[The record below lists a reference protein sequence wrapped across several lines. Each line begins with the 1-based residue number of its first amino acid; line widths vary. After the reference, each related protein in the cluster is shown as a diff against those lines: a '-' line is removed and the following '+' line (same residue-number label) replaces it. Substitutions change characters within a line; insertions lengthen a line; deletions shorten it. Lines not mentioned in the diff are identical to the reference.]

1 MSVDVE
7 VDVEGAE
14 RSTESLLSSVAGLP
28 HDDERRR
35 AVVDEV
41 VRRHRGLVHRA
52 AARYSGRGEDFD
64 VLEQVAYVGLMEAI
78 DRFDPDR
85 GTFVAFAQVTV
96 LGLVRRHFRDR
107 RRWIQLPRRLQNLQ
121 AEVRRAQDELAQ
133 ASGHEPGARDL
144 AARLHADEHDI
155 TEADAATFR
164 PLSLDAPASEE
175 TGDTLGDLLGRNDE
189 RLDRVVDLEA
199 LRAALADVPLRER
212 KILLLSFYGGCSQS
226 EIGARLGISQ
236 MQVCRI
242 LAKTCARLRER
253 ILPAATA

>member
-1 MSVDVE
+1 MSD
-7 VDVEGAE
+7 EGERAE
-14 RSTESLLSSVAGLP
+14 RSTESLLASVAGLP
-28 HDDERRR
+28 RDDERRR
-35 AVVDEV
+35 AVVEEV
-41 VRRHRGLVHRA
+41 VRRHRRLVHRA

-133 ASGHEPGARDL
+133 TTGHEPDSRDL
-144 AARLHADEHDI
+144 AAYLHADEHDV
-155 TEADAATFR
+155 TEADSAVFH
-164 PLSLDAPASEE
+164 PLSLDAPASDE
-175 TGDTLGDLLGRNDE
+175 TGDTLGDLLGHNDE
-189 RLDRVVDLEA
+189 RLDRVVDLES
-199 LRAALADVPLRER
+199 LRTALADLPLRER
-212 KILLLSFYGGCSQS
+212 EILLLRFYGSCSQT
-226 EIGARLGISQ
+226 EIGARIGISQ

-242 LAKTCARLRER
+242 LAKTRARLRER
-253 ILPAATA
+253 VLPAATA

>member
-1 MSVDVE
+1 MSGDGE
-7 VDVEGAE
+7 RAE
-14 RSTESLLSSVAGLP
+14 RSTEALLCSVADLP
-28 HDDERRR
+28 HEDARRR
-35 AVVDEV
+35 AVVEEV
-41 VRRHRGLVHRA
+41 VQRHRHLVHRA

-85 GTFVAFAQVTV
+85 GTFAAFAQVTV

-107 RRWIQLPRRLQNLQ
+107 RRWIRLPRRLQNLQ

-133 ASGHEPGARDL
+133 TTGHQPDSRDL
-144 AARLHADEHDI
+144 ATRLNADEHDV

-175 TGDTLGDLLGRNDE
+175 AGDTLGDLLGRNDE

-199 LRAALADVPLRER
+199 LRTALADLPLRDR
-212 KILLLSFYGGCSQS
+212 KILLLSFYGGCSQT

-242 LAKTCARLRER
+242 LAKTCTRLRER
-253 ILPAATA
+253 ILPTATTT